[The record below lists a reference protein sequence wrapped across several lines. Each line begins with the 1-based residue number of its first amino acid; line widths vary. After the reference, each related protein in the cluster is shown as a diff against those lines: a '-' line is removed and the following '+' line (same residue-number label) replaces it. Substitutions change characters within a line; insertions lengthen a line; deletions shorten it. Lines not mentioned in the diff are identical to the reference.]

1 MEVDKWVSELQNKI
15 GINLKNKNTDK
26 KIVYRAHKTEK

>member
-26 KIVYRAHKTEK
+26 KENSV